1 MALLLF
7 VAPSLL
13 SPQEAAPAQ
22 EPAQEPVSFER
33 DLLPI
38 FAAHCQGCHQPAR
51 SSGDVRLVVHGD
63 LLGGDAPLVVP
74 GSAAESLLLEVIAS
88 EDGLPASMPPEGE
101 PLDAATVDL
110 VRRWIDE
117 GATDDAQAVPAE
129 ARNGAGEPIYTR
141 PPVVTSLAY
150 SPDGATLAVSG
161 RGEVLLHR
169 ADAEAPFDPLARL
182 VGLSDRIEAIA
193 FSPDGARLA
202 VSGGVPAVRG
212 EVQIWDVAKEELL
225 LSKQLTFD
233 TLHGVSWSGDG
244 TLVAV
249 GCADHTVRVL
259 EAATG
264 KEVLFQ
270 GAHADWVLGTAFS
283 SDDSHLITVSR
294 DRSMKLIKVE
304 SQQFIDNITSITPG
318 ALRGGLMSVARRPGR
333 DELLVGGADG
343 APKTYRTYREKKR
356 VIGDDFNLLRAFER
370 LPGRVFSVAWTQDGA
385 RFAAGS
391 SLRGAG
397 TVRFYDAE
405 AEAPLWSR
413 DVPGGVYTVAC
424 RASGREV
431 AAGGFDGVVRI
442 YSAEG
447 GALLREFVP
456 VPLERAESTET
467 TDSTDGETRP

>member
-1 MALLLF
+1 MIASSMALFLL
-7 VAPSLL
+7 VAAAPILAQD
-13 SPQEAAPAQ
+13 PEGAQEA
-22 EPAQEPVSFER
+22 VSFER

-51 SSGDVRLVVHGD
+51 SSGDVRLITHAD
-63 LLGGDAPLVVP
+63 LTGGDAPLVVP
-74 GSAAESLLLEVIAS
+74 GSIHESLLLEVIAS
-88 EDGLPASMPPEGE
+88 EDGLPPSMPPEGD
-101 PLDAATVDL
+101 PLDAASVDL
-110 VRRWIDE
+110 IRRWIIE
-117 GATDDAQAVPAE
+117 GAADDTQPAPAE
-129 ARNGAGEPIYTR
+129 ARNAAGEPIYSR

-150 SPDGATLAVSG
+150 SPDGSMLAVTG
-161 RGEVLLHR
+161 RGEVVLHA
-169 ADAEAPFDPLARL
+169 ADVGAPREPLARL
-182 VGLSDRIEAIA
+182 VGLSERIEAIA
-193 FSPDGARLA
+193 FSPDGSRLA
-202 VSGGVPAVRG
+202 VSGGAPAVRG
-212 EVQIWDVAKEELL
+212 ELQIWDVAKEELL

-244 TLVAV
+244 ALVAV

-343 APKTYRTYREKKR
+343 APKNYRMYREKKR

-370 LPGRVFSVAWTQDGA
+370 LPGRVFSVAWSQDGA
-385 RFAAGS
+385 RFAAGA

-397 TVRFYDAE
+397 TVRYYDADGE
-405 AEAPLWSR
+405 MPLWSR
-413 DVPGGVYTVAC
+413 EVPGGVYAVAC
-424 RASGREV
+424 RAAGNEV

-442 YSAEG
+442 FSAADG
-447 GALLREFVP
+447 TLIDDFVP
-456 VPLERAESTET
+456 VPLAIESNE
-467 TDSTDGETRP
+467 STDGETF